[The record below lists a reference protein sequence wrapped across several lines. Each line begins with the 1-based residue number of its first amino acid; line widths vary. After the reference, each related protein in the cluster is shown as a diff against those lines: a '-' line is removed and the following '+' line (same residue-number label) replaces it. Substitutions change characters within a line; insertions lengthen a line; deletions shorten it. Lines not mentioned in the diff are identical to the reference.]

1 MSKQEKDI
9 LIKTKL
15 FGFDKKGTMDY
26 IEKVKLENEGLKR
39 QVQDLSAKQNALL
52 KENAMLRAR
61 LDVAAKGGNPPAAPE
76 AEMPVPDTDSIAGP
90 AIEIVD
96 NYGEQVSARMT
107 FEDLSDLDA
116 PSAYEMPYETVGRKN
131 DSKPAA
137 TKNAEGKYVVSSKNN
152 VTKKNG
158 KTYIS
163 SKK

>member
-9 LIKTKL
+9 IIKTKL

-61 LDVAAKGGNPPAAPE
+61 LDVAAKIPEEPVTSEPA
-76 AEMPVPDTDSIAGP
+76 V
-90 AIEIVD
+90 EIVD
-96 NYGEQVSARMT
+96 NYGQQVSARMT
-107 FEDLSDLDA
+107 FENLSDLTA

-131 DSKPAA
+131 AE
-137 TKNAEGKYVVSSKNN
+137 KNAEGKFVVSSKSN